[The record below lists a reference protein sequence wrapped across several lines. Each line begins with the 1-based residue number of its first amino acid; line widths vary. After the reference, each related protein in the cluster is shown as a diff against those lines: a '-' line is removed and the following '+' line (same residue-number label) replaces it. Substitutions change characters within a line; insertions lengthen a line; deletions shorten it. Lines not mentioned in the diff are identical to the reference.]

1 MSDSDDH
8 NNPESAD
15 PGGRPVGGTEYS
27 WCKAVPTGTGITVLA
42 LLLSKS
48 PDIQLLEN
56 ALHNLQNIHPILRSC
71 LRFQTTTNSFSF
83 VTPPNPHLQITVFDL
98 SSTSQIIHDDDNN
111 HHVSPYHSILQHEL
125 NQNAWHNPDPPSE
138 MESKMFF
145 VSVYALSET
154 QWAVVFRLHTGVC
167 DRASAVALL
176 REVLKLI
183 GESNGDG
190 IEKEYEKRCEVSL
203 GIEEYIP
210 SGKANK
216 PFWAR
221 GVDMLGYSLNSFRLA
236 NINFVD
242 ANSPR
247 YSQVVRLQ
255 MNPDDTERLL
265 SGCKSRGI
273 KLCGALAAAGLIAA
287 RSSKQLPD
295 HQTERYAVVTLIDC
309 RSILDPL
316 LPNDQLGFYHSAI
329 LNTHDVSGDE
339 EIWELAKRSYTAF
352 ENAKNSNKHFTDMSD
367 LNYLMCKAIENP
379 GLTPSSSMRTAF
391 ISVFEDPVI
400 DESNKLLL
408 QKVGLEDY
416 VGCSSAHGVGPSIA
430 IFDTVRDGCLDCACV
445 YPSPLHSREQMQGL
459 IDQMKTILVDGG
471 SYLEEEEEEGET

>member
-1 MSDSDDH
+1 MSDS
-8 NNPESAD
+8 SD

-56 ALHNLQNIHPILRSC
+56 ALHNLQNTHPILRSY

-83 VTPPNPHLQITVFDL
+83 VTPPDPHLQITVFDL
-98 SSTSQIIHDDDNN
+98 SSTSRISNDDD
-111 HHVSPYHSILQHEL
+111 HVSPFHSILQHEL
-125 NQNAWHNPDPPSE
+125 NQNAWHNPDPPSV
-138 MESKMFF
+138 MESSKMFF
-145 VSVYALSET
+145 VSVHALSET
-154 QWAVVFRLHTGVC
+154 QWAVVFRLHTAVC

-176 REVLKLI
+176 RDVLKLI
-183 GESNGDG
+183 GESSGDG
-190 IEKEYEKRCEVSL
+190 IEKEYGKRCEVSL

-216 PFWAR
+216 PFWTR
-221 GVDMLGYSLNSFRLA
+221 GVDMLGYSLNSFRLD

-255 MNPDDTERLL
+255 MNPDGTERLL

-295 HQTERYAVVTLIDC
+295 HQRERYAVVTLIDC
-309 RSILDPL
+309 RSILDPP

-329 LNTHDVSGDE
+329 LNTHVVSGDE
-339 EIWELAKRSYTAF
+339 KLWELAKRSYTAF

-379 GLTPSSSMRTAF
+379 ALTPSSSMRTAF

-400 DESNKLLL
+400 DESNQLLH

-416 VGCSSAHGVGPSIA
+416 VGCSSVHGVGPSIA
-430 IFDTVRDGCLDCACV
+430 IFDTVRDGSLDCACV
-445 YPSPLHSREQMQGL
+445 YPSPLHSREQMQDFM
-459 IDQMKTILVDGG
+459 DQIKTILVDGG
-471 SYLEEEEEEGET
+471 SYMDEEEEGGET